1 MILQEAISELLHLK
15 NEAVKESIALKKELL
30 LQKENASV
38 KSLLKKIEYDY
49 CPKEFK
55 SSENKSVTE
64 AMLSSSL
71 KSFNLVNIIGVLWK
85 NYSEMSINSIL
96 DWLKK
101 QKLLL
106 ETETI
111 SAGDSSFRDV
121 INRINV
127 YIELLQLMSNNPQ
140 LFSYIIDEIATVIY
154 FLLSNHDSENLHF
167 SVPESVNGQSVDNS
181 LSRLKGESADF
192 SLQTLNQDF
201 EHIKDL
207 FSSNTKPF
215 LFDTAQALVSDEI
228 FSLSKQVQT
237 DHETSMQ
244 NCNSLISEL
253 QQNIGH
259 LEEDKNEFQERVLEL
274 EEQVSNLQKQLN
286 VSISSSSV
294 FVQTENIIDE
304 ILCHSSHANLKS
316 SIIQTDKFDCECSTS
331 KLQKL
336 QAYIDNLEQEKT
348 DFQHKIQELHFMID
362 KSTTSSVTQTD
373 QYVCDCNVHE
383 LEAGICILE
392 QDKADLEEQLSDL
405 KSQMEKPVS
414 SICIQTE
421 EDSNSCDL
429 LQSKILNLQQ
439 ILDFNEKEYN
449 DTIQELN
456 ENVNNLEKNLAEKES
471 IICNKEE
478 KIQALE
484 HECIECRQTIE
495 SLMVE
500 IQQIDDIDKLKGKLQ
515 HSENSIIEKESI
527 IHSLECELKKCKTII
542 DNLTAQQADDL
553 INLRNELEKKDYTL
567 QENENTI
574 QSLQNEIEEYKSNI
588 NNLLEVLHEV
598 GDMIKLKEE
607 IKPKELH
614 IQGSENI
621 SFLEK
626 NLEDYKSNID
636 TLRIQLTDE
645 IRTIKEKLKLKE
657 SEIQE
662 HISTIQSLKNHLEQ
676 FKTVSEN
683 SAVETQ
689 QSAFTLTTDTQTEK
703 SCSQEFYESELLDLK
718 KSIFEKEK
726 EHNVLQSQS
735 MRTIS
740 ELQENINSY
749 EILIS
754 QKESEIN
761 SLKSELQKCN
771 NQIKDLT
778 DELNQLKESSF
789 SAKDESRFLCNQHE
803 SEIEKLKLH
812 INDKEKEFAADK
824 NNLNSSITDLREILQ
839 SKDLLI
845 MDKEETIQTLKL
857 ELDEAKRN
865 LKKYLNDIK
874 TLKARQDY
882 AKDIDTMELNDI
894 TMLMNNCNRCKN
906 ALRDEST
913 DKDLKNEVQVLQDK
927 LKALEMDKNQLLCVL
942 NEKTQECSSLKAEV
956 HKLTNIVAS
965 EKQALYKLQQ
975 DNCLL
980 KESRENCDPELTK
993 EAIQKLSGI
1002 IRDKDLEIESLKQ
1015 KNVTL
1020 TTLIQDVSSVPDH
1033 LQSLIEE
1040 KENLSKQIHVFKADR
1055 DKIMARYNS
1064 IDKDCRNY
1072 AAEVKKLQSALSEQ
1086 KEKFDVLEQKHFS
1099 VAQQY
1104 EEKQKSL
1111 INTQNEMIALKQ
1123 RVSDLEQQQVDIKEK
1138 YGELLNKF
1146 NSDTMVQITRDEFDE
1161 KKTQIEQLLTATAE
1175 KDHLIQEKDCLIHDL
1190 SQQIKNLK
1198 LEHEQQQINISNL
1211 QIKVDEL
1218 TAKLKEHEDLVNKH
1232 QNEKEALEMRFQ
1244 DKSSELS
1251 LLKDMNERLNMNLKE
1266 KEFTIQSMTEKVSS
1280 LSHYIS
1286 TDRTSSD
1293 TLDINQILADSE
1305 SMFSKAQSLYKERD
1319 ETLLA
1324 LNQSKQEN
1332 QSLRNEVSNIALFLN
1347 L

>member
-1 MILQEAISELLHLK
+1 MLLQEAIGELLHLK
-15 NEAVKESIALKKELL
+15 NEAVKENIALKKELL

-38 KSLLKKIEYDY
+38 KSLLKKLEHNY
-49 CPKEFK
+49 CPKEFE
-55 SSENKSVTE
+55 SNENKSVTE
-64 AMLSSSL
+64 VMLSSTL

-85 NYSEMSINSIL
+85 NYSEISINSIL
-96 DWLKK
+96 DWLRK

-106 ETETI
+106 ETQTI
-111 SAGDSSFRDV
+111 SAGDSSSRDV
-121 INRINV
+121 INRINA
-127 YIELLQLMSNNPQ
+127 YIELLQLMSNNPK
-140 LFSYIIDEIATVIY
+140 LFSHIIDEIATVIY
-154 FLLSNHDSENLHF
+154 FLLTNHDSENLHF
-167 SVPESVNGQSVDNS
+167 SVPENVNGQSVDNS
-181 LSRLKGESADF
+181 LSRVKDESTNF
-192 SLQTLNQDF
+192 SSQMTLNQDF
-201 EHIKDL
+201 EHIRNL
-207 FSSNTKPF
+207 FSANPRPF
-215 LFDTAQALVSDEI
+215 LFNTAQAAVSDETS
-228 FSLSKQVQT
+228 SLSQHVQT
-237 DHETSMQ
+237 DDETSVQ
-244 NCNSLISEL
+244 NCNLLISEL
-253 QQNIGH
+253 RQYIVH

-286 VSISSSSV
+286 ASISSSSI
-294 FVQTENIIDE
+294 FVQTENIQNE
-304 ILCHSSHANLKS
+304 ILCSSSHANFKS
-316 SIIQTDKFDCECSTS
+316 SIIQTDKFDCDCSTS

-336 QAYIDNLEQEKT
+336 QAYIDILEQEKA
-348 DFQHKIQELHFMID
+348 DFQHKIQELHCMID
-362 KSTTSSVTQTD
+362 RSTTSSLTQTD
-373 QYVCDCNVHE
+373 QYACDCNVHE

-392 QDKADLEEQLSDL
+392 QDKADLEELLSHL
-405 KSQMEKPVS
+405 KSQMEKSVS
-414 SICIQTE
+414 SVCIQTE
-421 EDSNSCDL
+421 EDSNSYDL
-429 LQSKILNLQQ
+429 LQSKISNLQQ
-439 ILDFNEKEYN
+439 ILNFHEKEYN

-471 IICNKEE
+471 IICDKED

-484 HECIECRQTIE
+484 HECIEYRQTIE
-495 SLMVE
+495 SLMLE
-500 IQQIDDIDKLKGKLQ
+500 IQHIDDINKLRGELQ
-515 HSENSIIEKESI
+515 HSENSIAEKESI
-527 IHSLECELKKCKTII
+527 IHSLECELKKCKTIV
-542 DNLTAQQADDL
+542 DNLTAKAQQADDL
-553 INLRNELEKKDYTL
+553 INLRNELETKDYTL
-567 QENENTI
+567 QDKENMI
-574 QSLQNEIEEYKSNI
+574 QSLQNEIEEYKSTI
-588 NNLLEVLHEV
+588 NNLQDELHEV
-598 GDMIKLKEE
+598 GDLNNLKEE
-607 IKPKELH
+607 IKSKEH
-614 IQGSENI
+614 VIQDRENMI

-626 NLEDYKSNID
+626 DLETYKSNID
-636 TLRIQLTDE
+636 TLKMQQADE
-645 IRTIKEKLKLKE
+645 IGSLKEKLKLKD

-662 HISTIQSLKNHLEQ
+662 NISTIESLKNDLEQ
-676 FKTVSEN
+676 YKTVP
-683 SAVETQ
+683 ETQ
-689 QSAFTLTTDTQTEK
+689 QTAFSLTTDTQTEETY
-703 SCSQEFYESELLDLK
+703 SHDFYESELLELK

-735 MRTIS
+735 LRTIS

-749 EILIS
+749 EVLIS
-754 QKESEIN
+754 QKESALN
-761 SLKSELQKCN
+761 SLKSELQNCK

-778 DELNQLKESSF
+778 DEFNQLKESSF
-789 SAKDESRFLCNQHE
+789 SEKDESQFLCSQHE
-803 SEIEKLKLH
+803 SEIEKLKLY

-824 NNLNSSITDLREILQ
+824 NNLSSSITNLREILQ

-874 TLKARQDY
+874 TLKTRQDY
-882 AKDIDTMELNDI
+882 AKDIDTMEVNDI
-894 TMLMNNCNRCKN
+894 TMLMNNCNRCKS
-906 ALRDEST
+906 ALSDEST
-913 DKDLKNEVQVLQDK
+913 DNDLKNEVQILQDK

-942 NEKTQECSSLKAEV
+942 NEKSQECSSLKAEV

-980 KESRENCDPELTK
+980 KETRENSDPELTK

-1123 RVSDLEQQQVDIKEK
+1123 RVSDLEQQQVGIKEK

-1161 KKTQIEQLLTATAE
+1161 KKTQIEQLLAATAE

-1218 TAKLKEHEDLVNKH
+1218 TAKLKEHEDLVSKH
-1232 QNEKEALEMRFQ
+1232 QNEKETLEMRFQ
-1244 DKSSELS
+1244 DKNSELS

-1266 KEFTIQSMTEKVSS
+1266 KEFTVQSMTEKISS

-1286 TDRTSSD
+1286 TDHTSSD

-1332 QSLRNEVSNIALFLN
+1332 QSLRNEVSDNSIN
-1347 L
+1347 YI